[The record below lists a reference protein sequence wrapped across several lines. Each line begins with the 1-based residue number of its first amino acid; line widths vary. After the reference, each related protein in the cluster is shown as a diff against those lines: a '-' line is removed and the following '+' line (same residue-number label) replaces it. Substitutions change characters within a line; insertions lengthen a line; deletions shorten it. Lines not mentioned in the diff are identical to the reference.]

1 MTVTVVGW
9 AASTPREVHGDGV
22 PYTSFRLATTPR
34 WYDGKLGRWVD
45 GRTEWI
51 TVKAFRDV
59 AFNVAASVRKGDPL
73 VVTGR
78 MRTEEWTSEGV
89 VRTGLVL
96 DVSALGHDLTR
107 GTSTFARRVHVQGD
121 RVAEHGSGHGTED
134 GGEAPVERLRA
145 DDAPEDPWVT
155 DVVGAAGEVGPD
167 GGADDGAEGAG
178 DGAHGAAAGPG
189 GGGHEPSDG
198 GVVARRGTRGK
209 ALTGTP

>member
-1 MTVTVVGW
+1 MSVNGLTVTVVGW

-73 VVTGR
+73 VAAGR

-107 GTSTFARRVHVQGD
+107 GTSSFARRVHVQGD
-121 RVAEHGSGHGTED
+121 RVAGHDGDHGTED

-145 DDAPEDPWVT
+145 DDAPEDPWAT
-155 DVVGAAGEVGPD
+155 DAVGAAVD
-167 GGADDGAEGAG
+167 GGAHAGADDGAD
-178 DGAHGAAAGPG
+178 DGAAGGPAG
-189 GGGHEPSDG
+189 GGERPSDD

-209 ALTGTP
+209 VLTGTP